1 MPAQGAVFSYISFVG
16 SRTHGRGTFCSR
28 KKYPKTRRGV
38 PPVPQFYGGVQSAFI
53 KFGASLPLNYVFTSD
68 LRRVYRRCFG
78 CRPRRHKLRIPHPAA
93 SGRLRSLRCASFFL
107 GKRCA
112 GLPRSGP
119 CGAVLVSHR
128 TIGNAGGFQ
137 RGQCPL
143 CVVAEEGVTGEK
155 PHRKGFSLRA
165 PFCLLFRRGKSR
177 SGYGGEAP
185 EKFREETCFSPTRP
199 AIRESALYRPDAPA
213 QKHQNRLEAPHAAM
227 RQRTPSALMAGL
239 MVSSLSMAMAE
250 AARPARAVFSRS
262 VPSR

>member
-16 SRTHGRGTFCSR
+16 SRTHGRGAFCSR

-38 PPVPQFYGGVQSAFI
+38 PPVPQFYGGVQSVFI
-53 KFGASLPLNYVFTSD
+53 KFGASLPLNFALTSD

-119 CGAVLVSHR
+119 FGADLVSHR
-128 TIGNAGGFQ
+128 TFNNAGGIPK
-137 RGQCPL
+137 GASPL

-155 PHRKGFSLRA
+155 PHRKGFSSRA
-165 PFCLLFRRGKSR
+165 CFWLLFARAKSN
-177 SGYGGEAP
+177 SGSGGETP
-185 EKFREETCFSPTRP
+185 ETPGVRGRRPRNVSERNMFHSHPPGGTR
-199 AIRESALYRPDAPA
+199 ISAHRRHALA
-213 QKHQNRLEAPHAAM
+213 QRHLERA
-227 RQRTPSALMAGL
+227 QRR
-239 MVSSLSMAMAE
+239 SLC
-250 AARPARAVFSRS
+250 
-262 VPSR
+262 

>member
-1 MPAQGAVFSYISFVG
+1 MNSFFFAINNQYLLCAVPAQGAVFSYISLSFVG

-119 CGAVLVSHR
+119 FGADLVSHR
-128 TIGNAGGFQ
+128 TFNNAGGIPKGAEPPLSR
-137 RGQCPL
+137 RGR
-143 CVVAEEGVTGEK
+143 GGHGGET
-155 PHRKGFSLRA
+155 PSKGFLL
-165 PFCLLFRRGKSR
+165 PCVFLVTFCTSK
-177 SGYGGEAP
+177 
-185 EKFREETCFSPTRP
+185 K
-199 AIRESALYRPDAPA
+199 
-213 QKHQNRLEAPHAAM
+213 
-227 RQRTPSALMAGL
+227 
-239 MVSSLSMAMAE
+239 
-250 AARPARAVFSRS
+250 
-262 VPSR
+262 

>member
-1 MPAQGAVFSYISFVG
+1 MNSFFFAINNQYLLCAVPAQGAVFSYISFVG

-38 PPVPQFYGGVQSAFI
+38 PPVPQFYGGVQSVFI

-119 CGAVLVSHR
+119 FGADLVSHR
-128 TIGNAGGFQ
+128 TFNNAGGIPKGASPFVSSRK
-137 RGQCPL
+137 RGSRGRNPIERVSPPVRVFGYFLHEQKVTRGP
-143 CVVAEEGVTGEK
+143 GVK
-155 PHRKGFSLRA
+155 PPKLPGFGGGAPARFRK
-165 PFCLLFRRGKSR
+165 
-177 SGYGGEAP
+177 
-185 EKFREETCFSPTRP
+185 ETCFIPTRP
-199 AIRESALYRPDAPA
+199 AARESQPIG
-213 QKHQNRLEAPHAAM
+213 AM
-227 RQRTPSALMAGL
+227 RWPSAIWRERRDA
-239 MVSSLSMAMAE
+239 VSAN
-250 AARPARAVFSRS
+250 R
-262 VPSR
+262 

>member
-119 CGAVLVSHR
+119 CGSVFTDSRWINPVRRWKRFSGLR
-128 TIGNAGGFQ
+128 GRGRIQ
-137 RGQCPL
+137 RGGRSPLIGRCGRRFLGGGHSRKCPPPKRVFGYFL
-143 CVVAEEGVTGEK
+143 HEQKVT
-155 PHRKGFSLRA
+155 RVWA
-165 PFCLLFRRGKSR
+165 
-177 SGYGGEAP
+177 GEA
-185 EKFREETCFSPTRP
+185 REPSNRMAPTR
-199 AIRESALYRPDAPA
+199 E
-213 QKHQNRLEAPHAAM
+213 KKM
-227 RQRTPSALMAGL
+227 F
-239 MVSSLSMAMAE
+239 LSHPPGDG
-250 AARPARAVFSRS
+250 RI
-262 VPSR
+262 